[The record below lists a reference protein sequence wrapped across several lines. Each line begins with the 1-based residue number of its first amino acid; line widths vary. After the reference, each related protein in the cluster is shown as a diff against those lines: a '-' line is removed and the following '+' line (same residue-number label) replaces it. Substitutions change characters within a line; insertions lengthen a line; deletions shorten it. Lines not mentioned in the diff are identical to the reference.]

1 VAIKLGTATPSNY
14 KLGSASV
21 SKVYLGT
28 SQVWPVASAFTPM
41 AVLLTSGTSYVIP
54 PGATTMKA
62 WAVGSGGGYD
72 ASAAGGCAYK
82 TWSVTGGASV
92 SYSVGGRPTGTSR
105 LGNPSTVTYGGVTI
119 TGGAAGKNSFPAD
132 ANVAGTY
139 SGGDGGANGG
149 RIYTGAAN
157 WSGGAVGG
165 SASQASC
172 GRTRATDVSGLF
184 AAVALAGGKTTE
196 DCAANAPAFGSGGT
210 YDKYNL
216 NSKGPGYGG
225 GIGTQYQTPVGG
237 AVVLYFT

>member
-1 VAIKLGTATPSNY
+1 MAIKLGTATPSSY
-14 KLGSASV
+14 KLGTSSV

-28 SQVWPVASAFTPM
+28 SQVWPVASAYTPT
-41 AVLLTSGTSYVIP
+41 AVLLTSGTSYTVP
-54 PGATTMKA
+54 SGATSMKA
-62 WAVGSGGGYD
+62 WAVGSGGGYE

-92 SYSVGGRPTGTSR
+92 QYSVGARNTGLSR
-105 LGNPSTVTYGGVTI
+105 MGNPSTVTYGGVTI
-119 TGGAAGKNSFPAD
+119 TGGAGGSNTYPGN
-132 ANVAGTY
+132 ANAAGTY

-149 RIYTGAAN
+149 LIYTGAAN

-184 AAVALAGGKTTE
+184 AAVALAGGKATE

-210 YDKYNL
+210 WDKYN
-216 NSKGPGYGG
+216 NNKGPGYGG
-225 GIGTQYQTPVGG
+225 GIGNQAQTTVGG
-237 AVVLYFT
+237 AVVLYFS

>member
-1 VAIKLGTATPSNY
+1 
-14 KLGSASV
+14 
-21 SKVYLGT
+21 
-28 SQVWPVASAFTPM
+28 
-41 AVLLTSGTSYVIP
+41 
-54 PGATTMKA
+54 
-62 WAVGSGGGYD
+62 VGSSGGYEG
-72 ASAAGGCAYK
+72 SAAGGCAYK

-92 SYSVGGRPTGTSR
+92 QYSVGGRATAR
-105 LGNPSTVTYGGVTI
+105 KGNNSTVTYGGVTI
-119 TGGAAGKNSFPAD
+119 TGGAGGRDAFPPD
-132 ANVAGTY
+132 SNVAGTY

-149 RIYTGAAN
+149 LIYTVTGH

-184 AAVALAGGKTTE
+184 AAVVLAGGKAVE

-216 NSKGPGYGG
+216 NTKGPGYGG
-225 GIGTQYQTPVGG
+225 GLGDQNQTSVGG